1 MKLGEFQDAIDRH
14 GDDLATWPA
23 GLRQPGLALLLAS
36 PAARR
41 ILDEARSLR
50 SAFKSASPV
59 RAPKS
64 LIDRIIVAAVGADS
78 QPPAAAT
85 QSNRQPG
92 APINAK
98 TASFI

>member
-50 SAFKSASPV
+50 SAFKSVSPIK
-59 RAPKS
+59 APKS
-64 LIDRIIVAAVGADS
+64 LIDRIVLGAVGAVS
-78 QPPAAAT
+78 QPPTAAT
-85 QSNRQPG
+85 QSNLQNRR
-92 APINAK
+92 
-98 TASFI
+98 S

>member
-1 MKLGEFQDAIDRH
+1 MKIGEFQDAIDRH

-41 ILDEARSLR
+41 ALDEARSLR

-59 RAPKS
+59 KAPKS
-64 LIDRIIVAAVGADS
+64 LIDRIVLGAVGAVS
-78 QPPAAAT
+78 QPPTAGHAV
-85 QSNRQPG
+85 QSANWRS
-92 APINAK
+92 K
-98 TASFI
+98 